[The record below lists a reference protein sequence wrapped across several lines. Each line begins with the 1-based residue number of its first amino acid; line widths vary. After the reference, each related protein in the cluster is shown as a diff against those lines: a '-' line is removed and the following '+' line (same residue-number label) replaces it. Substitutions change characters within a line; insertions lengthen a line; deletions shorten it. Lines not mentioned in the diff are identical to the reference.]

1 MVVRREAE
9 KHSLEGACID
19 RAAVAYSNVDDVVGD
34 AITLLAAAASSLTH
48 STAEPPLHPT
58 FALRTTH
65 IPPPPEISPVQF
77 GNCRCRWRAVLSSC
91 RPPPERL
98 TVRRDNHHRGQQL
111 PLWLAGESS
120 PLPRGSRARCFL
132 EKVGGSNFNDFR
144 HTGSRSAL
152 ILFKLHEI
160 WQVDSR
166 ENH

>member
-1 MVVRREAE
+1 MGRREAE

-34 AITLLAAAASSLTH
+34 AITLLAAGGCIFAHSLNR
-48 STAEPPLHPT
+48 
-58 FALRTTH
+58 RTTAPPDICPPH
-65 IPPPPEISPVQF
+65 DAHPPPPEISPVQF

-132 EKVGGSNFNDFR
+132 KKLV
-144 HTGSRSAL
+144 AA
-152 ILFKLHEI
+152 ILMTSVTPGPDL
-160 WQVDSR
+160 R
-166 ENH
+166 